1 MSAKRMSRNMELCI
15 TKHLIR
21 KGGMRKK
28 RKTSASF
35 ITDQQ
40 QRRSEA
46 LYNSMAGIKN
56 YCSSRLEIDLSCLQ
70 GSHPEQHAPNV
81 I

>member
-1 MSAKRMSRNMELCI
+1 
-15 TKHLIR
+15 
-21 KGGMRKK
+21 MRKK
-28 RKTSASF
+28 RKTHASF

-40 QRRSEA
+40 QKRSTA

-56 YCSSRLEIDLSCLQ
+56 YCSSRPEVAFSRLH
-70 GSHPEQHAPNV
+70 GSPPKQHAPHV